1 MCHPGMALR
10 SLLSSSS
17 TPGEVV
23 RHLLGVAD
31 YVALSTY
38 FHYFLGL
45 GLARERSESAFAV
58 KKMTHVQTQ
67 NMHPTVVFFSEND
80 TSIR

>member
-1 MCHPGMALR
+1 MDALFERVHGEKGMCIN
-10 SLLSSSS
+10 
-17 TPGEVV
+17 GEVV